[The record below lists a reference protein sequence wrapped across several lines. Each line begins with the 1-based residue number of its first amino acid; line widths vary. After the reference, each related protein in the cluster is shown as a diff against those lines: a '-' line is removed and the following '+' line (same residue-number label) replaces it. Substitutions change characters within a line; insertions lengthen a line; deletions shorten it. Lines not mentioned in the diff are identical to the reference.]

1 MKNNFLIILII
12 GLIVSASSYSQKIL
26 HLENDLVSA
35 DFNSENGALIS
46 YRNKLTGW
54 DVIKRSELGQSFQM
68 LIPLPERRYNNAYGI
83 NQKAP
88 VVEQKTNA
96 LTFTWKGIVSDHLK
110 ELLPITFTGKVEL
123 NDKGLIFSGIVE
135 NNSQY
140 DVEYV
145 CWPYFGELSVSDKED
160 KLLWQTLHYGQDAQY
175 EMYPYFSTHLANHGV
190 DYPTQQGWLPEEAFI
205 LIRNSKE
212 GFSVICDDHIPTQL
226 VQCVFELV
234 PGTTNGNIWYG
245 LMPKED
251 NIDGQAVRVVFKAN
265 HITYTHPGEKTI
277 LTSVMLKPYKGSW
290 HTGVEHYKEWRKTWH
305 KSPEYPDWLKNVHSW
320 IQIQINSAEDYLNFK
335 YSDLVTYAK
344 ECKQYGVKAIQ
355 LTGWNIGGQD
365 RNNPSHDTDP
375 RLGTFEELKAAI
387 AECEKMGVKIILFN
401 KFTWADIS
409 SDWYRNDLKNYAV
422 IDPYG
427 DPYQHHG
434 YQYHTYTQLLNINTR
449 RFAPMCHLSVN
460 WRKIADKE
468 FTKSLD
474 LGASGIL
481 YDENQHHGGAQ
492 MCFAT
497 NHGHKVPAY
506 IFEGDDKLAR
516 GFTDIYKSRNKDFI
530 LFGEGNY
537 DFQTQYYHGTYFR
550 TYITTIP
557 LHRYID
563 ADMPI
568 MVAIPGHVA
577 RHELNMCLKNKYII
591 SYEPRFFK
599 GWPHEAPNVFAYGK
613 QIDDLRRKYK
623 DFLWDDIYKD
633 VLGATVN
640 GENILYSVFE
650 RKTDNK
656 RAVVVMN
663 YSETDASNINVL
675 LDGGGKVKY
684 ATPENTSIMNC
695 DGSYVLQPRSAVVFF
710 EQ

>member
-355 LTGWNIGGQD
+355 LTGWNICLLYTS
-365 RNNPSHDTDP
+365 PSP
-375 RLGTFEELKAAI
+375 R
-387 AECEKMGVKIILFN
+387 
-401 KFTWADIS
+401 DS
-409 SDWYRNDLKNYAV
+409 
-422 IDPYG
+422 
-427 DPYQHHG
+427 
-434 YQYHTYTQLLNINTR
+434 
-449 RFAPMCHLSVN
+449 
-460 WRKIADKE
+460 
-468 FTKSLD
+468 
-474 LGASGIL
+474 
-481 YDENQHHGGAQ
+481 
-492 MCFAT
+492 
-497 NHGHKVPAY
+497 
-506 IFEGDDKLAR
+506 
-516 GFTDIYKSRNKDFI
+516 
-530 LFGEGNY
+530 
-537 DFQTQYYHGTYFR
+537 
-550 TYITTIP
+550 
-557 LHRYID
+557 
-563 ADMPI
+563 
-568 MVAIPGHVA
+568 
-577 RHELNMCLKNKYII
+577 
-591 SYEPRFFK
+591 
-599 GWPHEAPNVFAYGK
+599 
-613 QIDDLRRKYK
+613 
-623 DFLWDDIYKD
+623 
-633 VLGATVN
+633 
-640 GENILYSVFE
+640 
-650 RKTDNK
+650 
-656 RAVVVMN
+656 
-663 YSETDASNINVL
+663 
-675 LDGGGKVKY
+675 
-684 ATPENTSIMNC
+684 
-695 DGSYVLQPRSAVVFF
+695 
-710 EQ
+710 